1 MPEHR
6 TDRLAP
12 PGQPSESLA
21 SFSDSPGPDPALVLR
36 PRQQSRSSGLEARSG
51 LSGALEHRFTLV
63 LVLATMALLWIGG
76 TVNPTGSSLAC
87 PEWTFICKGEVFP
100 EMTGGVLYEHGHR
113 LVATTV
119 GILQIILTV
128 LLWRRRPD
136 LRKMGVF
143 LLALVCFQGALGAIT
158 VGYKLPWVVST
169 LHLLTAFSY
178 LALLLYTAA
187 RTRPGRSEAIAL
199 GKTRVWIEAA
209 AVAVLAQVLLGGLV
223 RHHEA
228 ALASV
233 DLPLHHG
240 SLWPADAP
248 LALQIHM
255 AHRIG
260 GVLVA
265 LIVIA
270 AAIAVFRRA
279 RGHRLLRG
287 LSITSIGLV
296 LTQIG
301 LGVWTIMSFRYT
313 PIAVGHFIGATL
325 LWTLWVS
332 MFLATRRES

>member
-1 MPEHR
+1 MPESKLVHR
-6 TDRLAP
+6 
-12 PGQPSESLA
+12 
-21 SFSDSPGPDPALVLR
+21 FALVLV
-36 PRQQSRSSGLEARSG
+36 G
-51 LSGALEHRFTLV
+51 
-63 LVLATMALLWIGG
+63 ATMLLLWIGG

-119 GILQIILTV
+119 GLLQIVLTI
-128 LLWRRRPD
+128 LLWRRRPE
-136 LRKMGVF
+136 LRRLAVV

-158 VGYKLPWVVST
+158 VGFKLPWAVST
-169 LHLLTAFSY
+169 LHLLCAFSY
-178 LALLLYTAA
+178 LTLLLYTAA
-187 RTRPGRSEAIAL
+187 RTRPGAAERRPIDL

-209 AVAVLAQVLLGGLV
+209 AIAVLAQILLGGLV

-240 SLWPADAP
+240 SLWPDGAP

-260 GVLVA
+260 AVLVA
-265 LIVIA
+265 LIVVV
-270 AAIAVFRRA
+270 AAIAVFCRA

-287 LSITSIGLV
+287 LSLTAIALV
-296 LTQIG
+296 FAQIG
-301 LGVWTIMSFRYT
+301 LGVWTILSFRYT
-313 PIAVGHFIGATL
+313 PIAVGHFVGATL
-325 LWTLWVS
+325 LWTVWVV
-332 MFLATRRES
+332 MFLMTRRQP